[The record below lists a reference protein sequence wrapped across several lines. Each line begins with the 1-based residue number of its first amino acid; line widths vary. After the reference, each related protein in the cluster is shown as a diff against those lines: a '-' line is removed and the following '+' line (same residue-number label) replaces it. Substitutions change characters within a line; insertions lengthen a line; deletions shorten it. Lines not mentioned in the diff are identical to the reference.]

1 MTGPDRPEPQGP
13 ERAGP
18 ERILLIGM
26 MGAGKS
32 TVGHRL
38 AARLGWPYLDS
49 DDEIKRRTGQTVP
62 EIWHS
67 QGESAFR
74 VEEAAVLADAVSSS
88 QPVVV
93 AVAGGAVLDPAN
105 RDRIRGGGL
114 VVWLRARTET
124 LVARVGAGAGRPL
137 LDGDPAGA
145 LAALYDVRRP
155 VYADL
160 AEVAVDVDDR
170 TPEQIVDAILEV
182 RAAKAASGA

>member
-1 MTGPDRPEPQGP
+1 
-13 ERAGP
+13 
-18 ERILLIGM
+18 

-32 TVGHRL
+32 TVGHLL

-67 QGESAFR
+67 RGEPAFR
-74 VEEAAVLADAVSSS
+74 AEEAAVLADAVATDA
-88 QPVVV
+88 PVVV

-105 RDRIRGGGL
+105 RDRIKGGGL

-124 LVARVGAGAGRPL
+124 LVARVGSGAGRPL
-137 LDGDPAGA
+137 LDADPAAA

-160 AEVAVDVDDR
+160 ADVAVDVDER
-170 TPEQIVDAILEV
+170 TPDQIVDAVLAV
-182 RAAKAASGA
+182 RDQRGDPGA